1 MQAHFCPSSG
11 INIYGHF
18 NLGHRT
24 DETLAGCA
32 AGLEYGSNWISLC
45 TVYDIPGWDV
55 QNYIFLTC
63 FKACIIIRLAA
74 GSFGPDRTILGRK
87 FSSLHSKTERWTT
100 FFSFFLFKDGLL
112 VT

>member
-1 MQAHFCPSSG
+1 MQPHFCPSSE
-11 INIYGHF
+11 INIYRQF
-18 NLGHRT
+18 NLGYRA

-45 TVYDIPGWDV
+45 TGLDIPGWDI

-63 FKACIIIRLAA
+63 FKACINIWLAA
-74 GSFGPDRTILGRK
+74 GSFDPGRTQFLEEIFNLAFKNRK
-87 FSSLHSKTERWTT
+87 MDY
-100 FFSFFLFKDGLL
+100 FFLFKDGLF